1 MLNAEQIIEQG
12 LIKTESS
19 KGKPA
24 QVGYD
29 LSAKSINRIGLPSD
43 SESFINNRLR
53 DLGVVTS
60 KPNIGMVLKD
70 KTILNNYTPVKTT
83 KIDNVEGWLLHPGA
97 YDITFHEGCKIAA
110 NRVGLIRQRSS
121 LLRNG
126 AIIASSVFDPGFETE
141 NMGTIMIVNATI
153 FIEQDARVGQMYFH
167 ECDAVE
173 EDKLY
178 NGQWQGDLQRNA

>member
-12 LIKTESS
+12 LVKTEFSQ
-19 KGKPA
+19 GKPA

-29 LSAKSINRIGLPSD
+29 LSAKSINAIGKDQL
-43 SESFINNRLR
+43 I
-53 DLGVVTS
+53 
-60 KPNIGMVLKD
+60 KPAIGMVLKD
-70 KTILNNYTPVKTT
+70 KTILNTYTPVPLT
-83 KIDNVEGWLLHPGA
+83 KIDGVEGWLLYSGA
-97 YDITFHEGCKIAA
+97 YDITFHEGCKISA
-110 NRVGLIRQRSS
+110 NRVGMIRQRSS

-126 AIIASSVFDPGFETE
+126 AIIASSIFDPGFETD

-167 ECDAVE
+167 ECDEVA

-178 NGQWQGDLQRNA
+178 SGQFQNDKQR

>member
-1 MLNAEQIIEQG
+1 MLNAEQILEQG
-12 LIKTESS
+12 LIKTEFS

-29 LSAKSINRIGLPSD
+29 LSAKSINVIGKDPYS
-43 SESFINNRLR
+43 
-53 DLGVVTS
+53 S

-70 KTILNNYTPVKTT
+70 KTILNTYTPVETKT
-83 KIDNVEGWLLHPGA
+83 IDGCEGWLLYPGA
-97 YDITFHEGCKIAA
+97 YDLTFHEGCNIAA

-126 AIIASSVFDPGFETE
+126 AIIASSVFDPGFETD
-141 NMGTIMIVNATI
+141 NMGTIMIVTATI

-167 ECDAVE
+167 ECDGVA

-178 NGQWQGDLQRNA
+178 NGQWQNDKQR

>member
-1 MLNAEQIIEQG
+1 MLNAEQILEQG
-12 LIKTESS
+12 LIKTEFS

-29 LSAKSINRIGLPSD
+29 LSAKSINAIGKD
-43 SESFINNRLR
+43 EFN
-53 DLGVVTS
+53 S

-70 KTILNNYTPVKTT
+70 KTILNNYTPVETKT
-83 KIDNVEGWLLHPGA
+83 IDGVEGWLLYPGA

-141 NMGTIMIVNATI
+141 NMGTIMIVTATI

-167 ECDAVE
+167 ECDGVAE
-173 EDKLY
+173 ENLY
-178 NGQWQGDLQRNA
+178 NGQWQNDKQR

>member
-1 MLNAEQIIEQG
+1 MLNAEQILEQG
-12 LIKTESS
+12 LIKTELS

-29 LSAKSINRIGLPSD
+29 LSAKSINAIGKDEFNS
-43 SESFINNRLR
+43 R
-53 DLGVVTS
+53 
-60 KPNIGMVLKD
+60 PNIGMVLKD
-70 KTILNNYTPVKTT
+70 KTILNNYTPVETKT
-83 KIDNVEGWLLHPGA
+83 IDGVEGWLLYPGA

-141 NMGTIMIVNATI
+141 NMGTIMIVTATI

-167 ECDAVE
+167 ECDRVAE
-173 EDKLY
+173 ENLY
-178 NGQWQGDLQRNA
+178 NGQWQNDKQR

>member
-1 MLNAEQIIEQG
+1 MLNAEQILEQG
-12 LIKTESS
+12 LVKTENS

-29 LSAKSINRIGLPSD
+29 LSVKSINKIGDDYKS
-43 SESFINNRLR
+43 N
-53 DLGVVTS
+53 

-83 KIDNVEGWLLHPGA
+83 KIDGCEGWLLYAGA
-97 YDITFHEGCKIAA
+97 YDLTFHEGCKIAA

-126 AIIASSVFDPGFETE
+126 AIIASSVFDPGFETD

-167 ECDAVE
+167 ECDEVAAE
-173 EDKLY
+173 NLY
-178 NGQWQGDLQRNA
+178 NGQWQNDKQR